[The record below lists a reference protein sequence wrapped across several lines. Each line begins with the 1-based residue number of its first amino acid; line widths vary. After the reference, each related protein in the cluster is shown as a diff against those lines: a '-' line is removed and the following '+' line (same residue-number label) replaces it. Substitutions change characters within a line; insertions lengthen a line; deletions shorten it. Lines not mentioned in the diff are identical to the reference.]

1 LASAPISKRGQTFAK
16 QYNVAAQVNWDIDI
30 WGKVEKGV
38 QAQKAEFHA
47 SEADWRAGYLEL
59 VANVAST
66 YFQILQFDD
75 QIEQQQRT
83 LVTNRQILTIYDG
96 QRRSGLIPQT
106 QVLRQQAEINRLTN
120 ELLDLRRSR
129 ALANNA
135 LCTLMGVP
143 AGEFQLPQGHLQ
155 ERVQLPAVPDGLPA
169 QLLARRPDV
178 VAAEF
183 RVLEAYDLVGQAKLA
198 QLPTIGLTAHGG
210 TASAALNNLLKSFTF
225 GLMPSINIPLLD
237 PGTRAHVKTTQAQ
250 STVAEQQYRV
260 AVMGAFEEVENALV
274 NLNSHKAQR
283 VELLEEVSRLQIVAD
298 QIQSQLRLGVVS
310 QLEVFETERTLLE
323 AQQALLSNHQ
333 LILSDTVLLYKALG
347 GGWPSVDVQ
356 AQVNSK

>member
-1 LASAPISKRGQTFAK
+1 M
-16 QYNVAAQVNWDIDI
+16 NWDIDI

-59 VANVAST
+59 VSNVSST

-75 QIEQQQRT
+75 QIEQQQKT
-83 LVTNRQILTIYDG
+83 LVTNRQILTIYEG
-96 QRRSGLIPQT
+96 QRRNGLVPQT

-120 ELLDLRRSR
+120 QLLELRRSR
-129 ALANNA
+129 DLANNA
-135 LCTLMGVP
+135 LCTLLGVP
-143 AGEFQLPQGHLQ
+143 AGEFQLPKGICSSACNCPSC
-155 ERVQLPAVPDGLPA
+155 RTACPRNCWRGDPMWWPPSSVCWKPTTWSA
-169 QLLARRPDV
+169 
-178 VAAEF
+178 
-183 RVLEAYDLVGQAKLA
+183 QAKLA
-198 QLPTIGLTAHGG
+198 QLPTISLTGHAG
-210 TASAALNNLLKSFTF
+210 TASFALTDLLKSFTYGF
-225 GLMPSINIPLLD
+225 MPSINIPLLD
-237 PGTRAHVKTTQAQ
+237 PGVRAHVKVTKAQ

-274 NLNSHKAQR
+274 NLSSHKAQR
-283 VELLEEVSRLQIVAD
+283 VELQQQVSRLQIVAD
-298 QIQSQLRLGVVS
+298 QIEAQLRLGVVS

-323 AQQALLSNHQ
+323 AQQDLLANHQ

-356 AQVNSK
+356 ADVKGQAEVNGAK